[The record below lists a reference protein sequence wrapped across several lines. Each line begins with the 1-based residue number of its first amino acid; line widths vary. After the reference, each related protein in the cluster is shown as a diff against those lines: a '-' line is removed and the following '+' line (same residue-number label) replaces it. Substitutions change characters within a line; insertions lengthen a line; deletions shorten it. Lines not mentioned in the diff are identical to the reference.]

1 MVNRFL
7 LTVISLAL
15 FVSCG
20 GSGSDLADLQGGDT
34 KVESSTASPS
44 PQPTLVSQPEVTPE
58 VSEPKTETAIDADS
72 SDIQNIV
79 GCTSSGHGELRREE
93 MLESHELWLGTLVG
107 SSLDEGYKLLAGGSV
122 PDGLI
127 FNGDIHLWWVSASDH
142 TIHHGIV
149 DDSGELEDLGP
160 ISVDGEIFSG
170 MVDPDVI
177 QLDDGSLGLT
187 VLDGFDRSGPP
198 GPICHLRS
206 SDGQNFIT
214 ENTMLDKEDRFDPS
228 LVIVN
233 GQWWLAVGIPSEE
246 DSLTE
251 IYKGFDGQNFVY
263 VATVEGAVPDISYFD
278 SAFRLL
284 TCSKSGMRSYSSSN
298 GEDWGLDTIIPFR
311 GCDPSRI
318 TGSNFFAYKVE
329 SGGGNEMP
337 PPVPMPD
344 ERPPT
349 E

>member
-1 MVNRFL
+1 VKRFL
-7 LTVISLAL
+7 LTVFSLAL

-20 GSGSDLADLQGGDT
+20 GNGGDRTDLQGGGT
-34 KVESSTASPS
+34 EIESPTTTPS
-44 PQPTLVSQPEVTPE
+44 PQPTLVPKPELTPE
-58 VSEPKTETAIDADS
+58 VSDPETETAHAES
-72 SDIQNIV
+72 SDIQNTV
-79 GCTSSGHGELRREE
+79 GCTSSGHGEPRREE
-93 MLESHELWLGTLVG
+93 MLESHELWLGTLID
-107 SSLDEGYKLLAGGSV
+107 SSLNEGYKLLAGGSV

-127 FNGDIHLWWVSASDH
+127 FNSNIHLWWVSASDH

-149 DDSGELEDLGP
+149 DDGGELEDLGP
-160 ISVDGEIFSG
+160 ISIDGEIFSG

-206 SDGQNFIT
+206 VDGQNFIT

-228 LVIVN
+228 VVIAR
-233 GQWWLAVGIPSEE
+233 GEWWLAVGIPSEE

-251 IYKGFDGQNFVY
+251 IYKGFDGENFVY

-284 TCSKSGMRSYSSSN
+284 TCTKSGMRSYSSSN

-318 TGSNFFAYKVE
+318 TGSDFFAYKIE
-329 SGGGNEMP
+329 SGGGNQMP
-337 PPVPMPD
+337 PPVPVPE
-344 ERPPT
+344 ERPLT